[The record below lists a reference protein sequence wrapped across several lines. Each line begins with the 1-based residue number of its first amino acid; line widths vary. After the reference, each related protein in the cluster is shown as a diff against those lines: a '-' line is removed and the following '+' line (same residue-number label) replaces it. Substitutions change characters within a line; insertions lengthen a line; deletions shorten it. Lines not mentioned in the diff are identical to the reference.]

1 MDKLFEEYQLKDV
14 KLPFAGQFEQSL
26 SMQTYFTLFLIVLLV
41 GCSNKLPATSQPPP
55 PEVTVIQ
62 ASILNIVEYREFTG
76 RTSAVDTVEVRA
88 RVSGYLLQTPR
99 MRTNDDLRMKVT
111 VVEGTLVKKG
121 DLLFVIDPKPYELGL
136 QQSLGSLTASKAKL
150 KQANNELT
158 RSEKLIDSNSIS
170 RAEYDESFASVAD
183 LQGQIQ
189 SLEATA
195 NRNQLD
201 LDYTQVRSP
210 IDGMLGQT
218 LVTPGNLVAAD
229 STVLTTVVAVNPIYV
244 EFEVDEQSVL
254 DYRTRMLDGKVKNA
268 REAEI
273 AVRMGL
279 ANEEG
284 FPWEGVI
291 DFVNNTTDPGT
302 GNTRIRATFQ
312 NNTGILSAGLFARV
326 QVPFSAEYE
335 AVRVPTKA
343 IAMDQQGR
351 HLMVVGDDNRVLRR
365 AVKLGPIE
373 GDMTVIREGVKNG
386 EKVVTSGL
394 QKIRPDTDVSIAS
407 EVIQSQSDKPEG
419 TEVGGQK

>member
-26 SMQTYFTLFLIVLLV
+26 SMKTCFTLFLIVLLV

-150 KQANNELT
+150 KQAKNELT

-394 QKIRPDTDVSIAS
+394 QKIRPDTDVTIAS

>member
-254 DYRTRMLDGKVKNA
+254 DYRSRMLDGKVKNA

-279 ANEEG
+279 ANDEG

-394 QKIRPDTDVSIAS
+394 QKIRSGTDVSIAS

>member
-1 MDKLFEEYQLKDV
+1 
-14 KLPFAGQFEQSL
+14 
-26 SMQTYFTLFLIVLLV
+26 
-41 GCSNKLPATSQPPP
+41 
-55 PEVTVIQ
+55 
-62 ASILNIVEYREFTG
+62 
-76 RTSAVDTVEVRA
+76 
-88 RVSGYLLQTPR
+88 
-99 MRTNDDLRMKVT
+99 
-111 VVEGTLVKKG
+111 
-121 DLLFVIDPKPYELGL
+121 LLFVIDPKPYELGL
-136 QQSLGSLTASKAKL
+136 QQSLGSLTASEARL

-158 RSEKLIDSNSIS
+158 RSEKLLDSNSIS

-183 LQGQIQ
+183 LRGQIQ

-268 REAEI
+268 RKAEI

-279 ANEEG
+279 ANDEG

-373 GDMTVIREGVKNG
+373 GDMTVIREGVNAG

-394 QKIRPDTDVSIAS
+394 QKIRTGAEVRIAS
-407 EVIQSQSDKPEG
+407 EVVQSHSDKPKG
-419 TEVGGQK
+419 TEVGDPK

>member
-183 LQGQIQ
+183 LRGQIQ

-394 QKIRPDTDVSIAS
+394 QKIRPDTDVTIAS

>member
-1 MDKLFEEYQLKDV
+1 MKTCFKLL
-14 KLPFAGQFEQSL
+14 
-26 SMQTYFTLFLIVLLV
+26 LIFLLV
-41 GCSNKLPATSQPPP
+41 GCRAKGPPANSQLPP

-62 ASILNIVEYREFTG
+62 ASISNIVEYREYTG
-76 RTSAVDTVEVRA
+76 RTTAVDTVEVRA

-99 MRTNDDLRMKVT
+99 MRTNDDLLLKVT
-111 VVEGTLVKKG
+111 VVEGNLVKKD
-121 DLLFVIDPKPYELGL
+121 DLLFVIDPEPYELGL
-136 QQSLGSLTASKAKL
+136 QQSLGSLTASQAKL

-183 LQGQIQ
+183 LRGQIQ

-394 QKIRPDTDVSIAS
+394 QKIRPDTDVTIAS